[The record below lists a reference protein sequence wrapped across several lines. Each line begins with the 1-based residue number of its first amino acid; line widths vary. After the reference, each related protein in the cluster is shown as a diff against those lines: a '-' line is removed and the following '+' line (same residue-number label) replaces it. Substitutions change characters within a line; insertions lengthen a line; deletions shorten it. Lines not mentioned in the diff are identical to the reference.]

1 MRQKRAAALLWAY
14 DIGSRFGINWRPR
27 TILLM
32 LGVVAALGL
41 VPALAL
47 ALWTGRL
54 LNAVQV
60 FLPWGS
66 LTAVWTMWTAA
77 RVLVTRER
85 EELTAPDLGPFMRA
99 VDLSLDNWFAIRFA
113 TPMLLE
119 ALYGCVVLG
128 GLLWGVSAA
137 LETTVAAFAMLL
149 GGYVARLGL
158 MSQLAVQNTGWR
170 HIALGLLLGFAC
182 VTVAI
187 LPWSQAGV
195 PLALLLLAI
204 TAATGHGLR
213 RLACATWP
221 AATMTR
227 HRRSRRGHRL
237 LALPT
242 WAMTV
247 VVLRLGT
254 WVPPVRSMTIRLVVL
269 CLLLGTLAAS
279 LRFAM
284 PWLSVLLGHVAPML
298 TTTMAVAGFLMSLAL
313 GDTGVCW
320 FGVRSCRRQLRVAWE
335 SGASLTQLAI
345 GSSLTHLLDGV
356 VVTVGVLALCAGLGC
371 TPSLEVLLLPM
382 TTHLAGALGYAMF
395 AAPELPDGRTR
406 MSLLGALAG
415 FLLAA
420 PGAAVGLNPGFP
432 YLAVLLLLV
441 VFGGLVWM
449 SMKVID
455 NASFSIM

>member
-14 DIGSRFGINWRPR
+14 DIGSRFGITWRPR

-32 LGVVAALGL
+32 LGMAAALGL

-66 LTAVWTMWTAA
+66 LTAAWTMWTAA

-85 EELTAPDLGPFMRA
+85 EELTAPELGPFMRA
-99 VDLSLDNWFAIRFA
+99 VDLSLGNWFTIRFA

-128 GLLWGVSAA
+128 GLLWGISAA
-137 LETTVAAFAMLL
+137 LETTVAAFAILL

-158 MSQLAVQNTGWR
+158 MSQLAIQNTGWR
-170 HIALGLLLGFAC
+170 HTALGLLLGAAC
-182 VTVAI
+182 VIVAV
-187 LPWSQAGV
+187 LPWSRAGV

-204 TAATGHGLR
+204 AAATGHGLR
-213 RLACATWP
+213 RLARATWP
-221 AATMTR
+221 AVTMTR
-227 HRRSRRGHRL
+227 HRRSRRGRRL

-247 VVLRLGT
+247 VMLRRGT
-254 WVPPVRSMTIRLVVL
+254 WVPPVRSMTIRLVAL

-320 FGVRSCRRQLRVAWE
+320 FGWP
-335 SGASLTQLAI
+335 
-345 GSSLTHLLDGV
+345 GSQEPH
-356 VVTVGVLALCAGLGC
+356 
-371 TPSLEVLLLPM
+371 
-382 TTHLAGALGYAMF
+382 
-395 AAPELPDGRTR
+395 
-406 MSLLGALAG
+406 
-415 FLLAA
+415 
-420 PGAAVGLNPGFP
+420 
-432 YLAVLLLLV
+432 
-441 VFGGLVWM
+441 
-449 SMKVID
+449 
-455 NASFSIM
+455 

>member
-14 DIGSRFGINWRPR
+14 DIGSRFGITWRPR

-32 LGVVAALGL
+32 LGMAAALGL

-66 LTAVWTMWTAA
+66 LTAAWTMWTAA

-85 EELTAPDLGPFMRA
+85 EELTAPELGPFMRA
-99 VDLSLDNWFAIRFA
+99 VDLSLGNWFTIRFA

-128 GLLWGVSAA
+128 GLLWGISAA
-137 LETTVAAFAMLL
+137 LETTVAAFAILL

-158 MSQLAVQNTGWR
+158 MSQLAIQNTGWR
-170 HIALGLLLGFAC
+170 HTALGLLLGAAC
-182 VTVAI
+182 VIVAV
-187 LPWSQAGV
+187 LPWSRAGV

-204 TAATGHGLR
+204 AAATGHGLR
-213 RLACATWP
+213 RLARATWP
-221 AATMTR
+221 AVTMTR
-227 HRRSRRGHRL
+227 HRRSRRGRRL

-247 VVLRLGT
+247 VMLRRGT

-284 PWLSVLLGHVAPML
+284 PWLSVLLGHVTPML

-320 FGVRSCRRQLRVAWE
+320 FGWP
-335 SGASLTQLAI
+335 
-345 GSSLTHLLDGV
+345 GSQEPH
-356 VVTVGVLALCAGLGC
+356 
-371 TPSLEVLLLPM
+371 
-382 TTHLAGALGYAMF
+382 
-395 AAPELPDGRTR
+395 
-406 MSLLGALAG
+406 
-415 FLLAA
+415 
-420 PGAAVGLNPGFP
+420 
-432 YLAVLLLLV
+432 
-441 VFGGLVWM
+441 
-449 SMKVID
+449 
-455 NASFSIM
+455 